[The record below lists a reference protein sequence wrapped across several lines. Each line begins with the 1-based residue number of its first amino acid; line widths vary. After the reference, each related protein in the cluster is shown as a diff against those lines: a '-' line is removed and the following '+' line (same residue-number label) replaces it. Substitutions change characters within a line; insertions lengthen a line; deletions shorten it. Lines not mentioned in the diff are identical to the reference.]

1 MWTREILI
9 DACIDWA
16 NGREEGKKKKV
27 KSSYRKAAMMVYK
40 SVKAQVERCKYLLE
54 NAERNW
60 VMAGVKKDKKNQRPP
75 VLEIPSRLE

>member
-1 MWTREILI
+1 
-9 DACIDWA
+9 
-16 NGREEGKKKKV
+16 
-27 KSSYRKAAMMVYK
+27 MMVYK